1 MFGDSGSP
9 QYAWD
14 AENNRFVFVV
24 ATSQGTTNAG
34 FNNQSWL
41 RSNPTRVQEGMD
53 SFTVVADQFSGEDTI
68 LWGAQDAATG
78 KGVLTQGVVSVE
90 YTGKGS
96 SNTDKD
102 TRGLTFRTSDTAH
115 VQTLELQN
123 SVNMGAGAMTFESGK
138 WKLTEKDTA
147 STFNSAGFVVNKGA
161 ELTLELTATS
171 AEEWRKVG
179 EGTMTIAG
187 SGNNE
192 AVLRVGGGTTQY
204 NVTYDD
210 DGNITGCTLGNIG
223 ETRLNRTDG
232 YAASS
237 VRLEGGVAIL
247 VLMQDGQFKTNSV
260 AGDTFSFGN
269 AGGLLNLN
277 GHNLEW
283 GVINQDGSGKG
294 ARIGN
299 FTPLGEQTP
308 GLATFTYTGTGTFGG
323 CFMDEGS
330 GEGKAQLA
338 VKYNNADNG
347 TWTLTG
353 NHSNVGGFTVEA
365 GTMKLQGSYTPHV
378 HMTDRN
384 DWTYATLTGSDV
396 SVKSGATFQLSHHAL
411 MTGDINVEV
420 GGSFVINQTVN
431 AASESI
437 NGSLR
442 QDMSQAGIK
451 ALIGNVTLKASGSS
465 VAQMEANISSPVTTI
480 IDGSINLD
488 DPYGSSY
495 RSISLVK
502 KGNGILS
509 VTGAVRLNSVNIE
522 EGGLVIGNGSDNLDW
537 FKWTIG
543 EKGFLAAVGADNIGT
558 LLSTGTITADSRGVL
573 ALTADQATQLTGAA
587 ITNGLYIGAY
597 GDTPITYGTAGADL
611 SANANGQWL
620 LGGGTGTLQVDFRL
634 TGAHD
639 LIIGNEWSSGTV
651 HLTNTANDFTGDIY
665 IKGMGNMLTYAEG
678 ALGSARVNLSY
689 GNALAMYQVAQL
701 DIIKDGSS
709 GVLALGTNEDLD
721 LSRTSLSLG
730 ANGEYTYSGALTVG
744 DTYRFGGSGQLTVD
758 TELDGTKAMEIDGQG
773 TTGSSVTFA
782 RENAFTG
789 SIVAGGGLHLDPA
802 NSSGD
807 IGIHV
812 GHEDALAN
820 VSSVRLQKGAVLYTD
835 GGSLTVNNLT
845 MESGSAL
852 RNNGSADSL
861 VLLNVEEN
869 TTTSL
874 ADGVLSSSSSTG
886 DIHLV
891 KSGKG
896 TLDMAV
902 NSDWSG
908 GLTIYDGKVTAKI
921 TASGDYTSAG
931 GIGSDRNAIYV
942 AEGGTLSLTGAAKQG
957 YLLGGT
963 QLLQTVTGTGTIEFA
978 TGGAALFSEQSS
990 SFEGTIKL
998 MGNTRLYVG
1007 THLTT
1012 DYYYT
1017 YKNNKNA
1024 VNNATIDIEDGSQVR
1039 ITSGLRYLK
1048 ANRVSLNTD
1057 FVISGDGFKGVDSV
1071 NAKDGVK
1078 DVGLVHAGCNAGALS
1093 IDGDSTVYGNITL
1106 KDDASI
1112 ASWSAGKLLT
1122 SVSNWQACTT
1132 ASTGASYAL
1141 KGYLGGTV
1149 RGRILGEGK
1158 TLTVRGNEGMTFT
1171 SDSANT
1177 FGNLVIANGNGN
1189 NDDKFALRLNGGK
1202 AVSQTSTALGMGGV
1216 TLNAGLILRLAGT
1229 GVANNTDVVYTY
1241 ANDMTAGDGATIQS
1255 YNITNRLTGTVSMSG
1270 PSLNLATANGG
1281 VLELAGGI
1289 DGSGTLNVGAA
1300 SVVSLGSAVAPLSA
1314 ESPQFSGSIVAGA
1327 GADITLASSSVLAS
1341 TTAITGTEA
1350 LTLRFG
1356 GAGDYELG
1364 GISGASAL
1372 TLHFDFTNT
1381 PTAGDA
1387 ATWTTLNSSIAAGTT
1402 TIALDL
1408 NSSTNWSR
1416 GTTLSFHRPEPA
1428 RPIISWQI
1436 R

>member
-1 MFGDSGSP
+1 MKLHLNLSLRRALLAAFAALSSLSYTASAGMVDTRYDLQYYMDFARNKGMFSAGATNVAVYYKDGTSVQNPVIPIMPDMSGYGQKMTEENLQFGVLMGFGGCGLVTPQFVAGASHVGENPVLFLTEDGDMSTIYYSTGYKSYATDVEVQRLNKIVTEVTYIPMADDAFIRTLKAGDWLWRLGDGIQYNEKGETVASLTNSNTLGGIIGIDSVVQNAGKDWLIRANCRQYDVGSDLRPPLDIGHMFGDSGSP

-41 RSNPTRVQEGMD
+41 RSNPVEVQKGMD

-78 KGVLTQGVVSVE
+78 KGVLTQGDVSVE

-102 TRGLTFRTSDTAH
+102 TRGLTFRTSDTAY

-138 WKLTEKDTA
+138 WKLTEKDAA

-192 AVLRVGGGTTQY
+192 AALRVGGGTTQY

-223 ETRLNRTDG
+223 ETRLNRTAG

-247 VLMQDGQFKTNSV
+247 VLMQGDQFKTKSV

-353 NHSNVGGFTVEA
+353 NHSNVGGFTVES

-465 VAQMEANISSPVTTI
+465 VARMEANISSPVTTI

-522 EGGLVIGNGSDNLDW
+522 EGGLVIGNGSDN
-537 FKWTIG
+537 
-543 EKGFLAAVGADNIGT
+543 
-558 LLSTGTITADSRGVL
+558 
-573 ALTADQATQLTGAA
+573 AL
-587 ITNGLYIGAY
+587 
-597 GDTPITYGTAGADL
+597 
-611 SANANGQWL
+611 
-620 LGGGTGTLQVDFRL
+620 V
-634 TGAHD
+634 
-639 LIIGNEWSSGTV
+639 
-651 HLTNTANDFTGDIY
+651 
-665 IKGMGNMLTYAEG
+665 
-678 ALGSARVNLSY
+678 
-689 GNALAMYQVAQL
+689 
-701 DIIKDGSS
+701 
-709 GVLALGTNEDLD
+709 
-721 LSRTSLSLG
+721 
-730 ANGEYTYSGALTVG
+730 
-744 DTYRFGGSGQLTVD
+744 
-758 TELDGTKAMEIDGQG
+758 
-773 TTGSSVTFA
+773 
-782 RENAFTG
+782 
-789 SIVAGGGLHLDPA
+789 
-802 NSSGD
+802 
-807 IGIHV
+807 
-812 GHEDALAN
+812 
-820 VSSVRLQKGAVLYTD
+820 
-835 GGSLTVNNLT
+835 
-845 MESGSAL
+845 
-852 RNNGSADSL
+852 
-861 VLLNVEEN
+861 
-869 TTTSL
+869 
-874 ADGVLSSSSSTG
+874 
-886 DIHLV
+886 
-891 KSGKG
+891 
-896 TLDMAV
+896 
-902 NSDWSG
+902 
-908 GLTIYDGKVTAKI
+908 
-921 TASGDYTSAG
+921 
-931 GIGSDRNAIYV
+931 
-942 AEGGTLSLTGAAKQG
+942 
-957 YLLGGT
+957 
-963 QLLQTVTGTGTIEFA
+963 
-978 TGGAALFSEQSS
+978 
-990 SFEGTIKL
+990 
-998 MGNTRLYVG
+998 
-1007 THLTT
+1007 
-1012 DYYYT
+1012 
-1017 YKNNKNA
+1017 
-1024 VNNATIDIEDGSQVR
+1024 
-1039 ITSGLRYLK
+1039 
-1048 ANRVSLNTD
+1048 
-1057 FVISGDGFKGVDSV
+1057 
-1071 NAKDGVK
+1071 
-1078 DVGLVHAGCNAGALS
+1078 
-1093 IDGDSTVYGNITL
+1093 
-1106 KDDASI
+1106 
-1112 ASWSAGKLLT
+1112 
-1122 SVSNWQACTT
+1122 
-1132 ASTGASYAL
+1132 
-1141 KGYLGGTV
+1141 
-1149 RGRILGEGK
+1149 
-1158 TLTVRGNEGMTFT
+1158 
-1171 SDSANT
+1171 
-1177 FGNLVIANGNGN
+1177 
-1189 NDDKFALRLNGGK
+1189 
-1202 AVSQTSTALGMGGV
+1202 
-1216 TLNAGLILRLAGT
+1216 
-1229 GVANNTDVVYTY
+1229 
-1241 ANDMTAGDGATIQS
+1241 
-1255 YNITNRLTGTVSMSG
+1255 
-1270 PSLNLATANGG
+1270 
-1281 VLELAGGI
+1281 
-1289 DGSGTLNVGAA
+1289 
-1300 SVVSLGSAVAPLSA
+1300 
-1314 ESPQFSGSIVAGA
+1314 
-1327 GADITLASSSVLAS
+1327 
-1341 TTAITGTEA
+1341 
-1350 LTLRFG
+1350 
-1356 GAGDYELG
+1356 
-1364 GISGASAL
+1364 
-1372 TLHFDFTNT
+1372 
-1381 PTAGDA
+1381 
-1387 ATWTTLNSSIAAGTT
+1387 
-1402 TIALDL
+1402 
-1408 NSSTNWSR
+1408 
-1416 GTTLSFHRPEPA
+1416 
-1428 RPIISWQI
+1428 
-1436 R
+1436 